1 MKSTVTR
8 RTPAS
13 PATPM
18 NDLAHEGSAPDCGVW
33 AFKYEA
39 VTPETV
45 RAIRRAVTTW
55 CLSDIAHLRHQK
67 GWEAVDALA
76 LVLDELVANVA
87 RHAPGP
93 ASVVVLPETD
103 HWAVLVF
110 DSSPCPPAVDTA
122 EPGGKPSGLGLHL
135 VDTLTEQRWGWFRT
149 HAGKGVWAHCSKPTA
164 A

>member
-1 MKSTVTR
+1 MDGLVPEDSLTGRDGWVF
-8 RTPAS
+8 
-13 PATPM
+13 
-18 NDLAHEGSAPDCGVW
+18 NSA
-33 AFKYEA
+33 A
-39 VTPETV
+39 VTTRTV
-45 RAIRRAVTTW
+45 RAIRRSVITW
-55 CLSDIAHLRHQK
+55 CLSEITHFDHQK
-67 GWEAVDALA
+67 GREAVDALA
-76 LVLDELVANVA
+76 LVLDELVTNVA

-149 HAGKGVWAHCSKPTA
+149 HAGKGIWAHCSKPTA